1 MNSNSDEEIPEFEV
15 AEWLEGRSEAI
26 HKFEPTA
33 IYLALEKGFKPIEP
47 YKGTNNPWKLECM
60 ECGEVTKTS
69 YFMLKFR
76 TVKCKNCLRI
86 EKGIEASKV
95 MFENYLE
102 PLIAYSG
109 NSADKW
115 ESKCVKCGKIVYP
128 RFYDIQRGKGGCKD
142 CGSRSH
148 ITPEYLEKIM
158 AVMKEAQ
165 LEPLDPFTTVS
176 AKWRSRCL
184 RCGEEVFPT
193 FHNVNRGHG
202 GCIYCQEHAFKHDK
216 PAYFY
221 IIEHVE
227 LGALKVGVGNV
238 QSTPDRLKTHIKDGW
253 TVHQRIDFEVGRDAF
268 SLETH
273 ILRWF
278 RKELDLPPF
287 LEQSQMKKAGR
298 TETISSDGV
307 TVPQIKAKVE
317 EVLKELKLPAKK

>member
-1 MNSNSDEEIPEFEV
+1 
-15 AEWLEGRSEAI
+15 
-26 HKFEPTA
+26 
-33 IYLALEKGFKPIEP
+33 
-47 YKGTNNPWKLECM
+47 
-60 ECGEVTKTS
+60 
-69 YFMLKFR
+69 
-76 TVKCKNCLRI
+76 
-86 EKGIEASKV
+86 
-95 MFENYLE
+95 
-102 PLIAYSG
+102 
-109 NSADKW
+109 
-115 ESKCVKCGKIVYP
+115 
-128 RFYDIQRGKGGCKD
+128 
-142 CGSRSH
+142 
-148 ITPEYLEKIM
+148 M